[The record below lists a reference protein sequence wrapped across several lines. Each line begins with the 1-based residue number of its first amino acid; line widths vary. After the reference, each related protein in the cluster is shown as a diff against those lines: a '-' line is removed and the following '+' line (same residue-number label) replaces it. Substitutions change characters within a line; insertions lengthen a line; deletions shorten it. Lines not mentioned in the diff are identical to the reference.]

1 MKMHISNLNGF
12 NSRMLWNIDVRL
24 VSF

>member
-1 MKMHISNLNGF
+1 MKMHIANLNGF